1 MRGPGDRAGRFA
13 RDRQERVPGLAPT
26 WERSRVPGS
35 NALNSDETG
44 DSGGNDEEEGTEYA
58 SEHSATFQ
66 AAVRMNVKELFLC

>member
-1 MRGPGDRAGRFA
+1 
-13 RDRQERVPGLAPT
+13 
-26 WERSRVPGS
+26 VPGS

-58 SEHSATFQ
+58 SEHSANFQ